1 VTRYGLALLL
11 ALAQLVLLVPYAG
24 AQETRLRVTFDP
36 ERVTTQTVGGCQPA
50 ESCAIQR
57 GVTYT
62 VYVDFTVSAPAD
74 PMAIEVEGGGLEIE
88 ATGSDGETTRRLA
101 AGGSDRLQ
109 LDVTVPEANG
119 RRDRTFYIGRVRLIG
134 EHGSYI
140 LPVTLSVPPARIS
153 WGPLLEPSTGERAP
167 SITEVGSGQT
177 LTRRVTIS
185 SNVDAEDFRIRSRTG
200 SLTVVGAPDTLPGG
214 RSHEITLQ
222 YQAPIVNRKTYT
234 EVVLSPS
241 SGLQALQNTLR
252 FRLAILPV
260 QLTWSPPFVR
270 KTLSIQDRRAVP
282 ITVTATSNYDVADV
296 RFKTADIGLTPITSP
311 LEPVTLL
318 AGRPQPVTFLIC
330 PGYAPTKYFLGIT
343 AYQGER
349 PLNKRLQV
357 RSTVTDPDD
366 LGLDP
371 NMPECIS

>member
-1 VTRYGLALLL
+1 MALLL
-11 ALAQLVLLVPYAG
+11 ALAQLLLLVPSAS
-24 AQETRLRVTFDP
+24 AQETRLRVTFNP
-36 ERVTTQTVGGCQPA
+36 ERVTTQMVGGCQPD
-50 ESCAIQR
+50 ESCPVQR

-62 VYVDFTVSAPAD
+62 VNVDFTVNAPVD
-74 PMAIEVEGGGLEIE
+74 PMGIEVEGGGLEIE
-88 ATGSDGETTRRLA
+88 ATGSDGETTRWLA
-101 AGGSDRLQ
+101 AGGTDRLQ

-119 RRDRTFYIGRVRLIG
+119 RRDRSFYIGRVRLVG
-134 EHGSYI
+134 EQGSFI
-140 LPVTLSVPPARIS
+140 LPVAVSVPTARIS
-153 WGPLLEPSTGERAP
+153 WVPLLEPGSDERAP
-167 SITEVGSGQT
+167 SVTEVGSGQT
-177 LTRRVTIS
+177 LTRRVTVS
-185 SNVDAEDFRIRSRTG
+185 SNVDAEDFQIRSRTG
-200 SLTVVGAPDTLPGG
+200 ALTVVGAPETLPSGQS
-214 RSHEITLQ
+214 REITLE

-282 ITVTATSNYDVADV
+282 ITVTATSNYDVGDV
-296 RFKTADIGLTPITSP
+296 RFRTADMGLTPITSP

-343 AYQGER
+343 AYQGAR
-349 PLNKRLQV
+349 PLNKRLQI

-371 NMPECIS
+371 NMPECVT